1 MLRLFLIKTK
11 FLLSLTSP
19 HVNKT
24 AQEQFKT
31 EFFVS
36 KIMITSNQI
45 PKLLIFL
52 KQINKNL
59 FVNVDLKFKIYLNN
73 KIQVINNKRNQLN
86 PNNYRILIYT
96 LNILILFRKTI

>member
-1 MLRLFLIKTK
+1 MSYNINTQFFSMFRLCLIKTK
-11 FLLSLTSP
+11 VILLSLTSP
-19 HVNKT
+19 HVNKIS

-59 FVNVDLKFKIYLNN
+59 FVNVDLKLKFI
-73 KIQVINNKRNQLN
+73 
-86 PNNYRILIYT
+86 
-96 LNILILFRKTI
+96 